1 MMGCPNLVTGI
12 QYYHAAMVLMAVHDP
27 FRLKSGRDY
36 MRIHRQLRDEVL
48 HHAREM
54 VGVCFGR
61 REDVPARLTLTH
73 AIVACGAWFEGRVE
87 QDLILELLREHDK
100 KNGWPTETVVTDL
113 LVDWGWL
120 ETESPL
126 ER

>member
-1 MMGCPNLVTGI
+1 
-12 QYYHAAMVLMAVHDP
+12 
-27 FRLKSGRDY
+27 
-36 MRIHRQLRDEVL
+36 
-48 HHAREM
+48 
-54 VGVCFGR
+54 
-61 REDVPARLTLTH
+61 LTLTH